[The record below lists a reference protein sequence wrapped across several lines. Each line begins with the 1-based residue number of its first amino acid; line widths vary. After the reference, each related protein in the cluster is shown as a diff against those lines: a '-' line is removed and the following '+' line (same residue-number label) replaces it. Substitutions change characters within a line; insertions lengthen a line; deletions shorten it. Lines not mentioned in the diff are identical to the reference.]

1 MCTKMMAQN
10 KLIGNRDYNYADDS
24 IFDDAQRKL
33 SNNIN
38 THLSTDLFL
47 FLITELCIQNRQDN
61 EANQTHNGKR

>member
-10 KLIGNRDYNYADDS
+10 KFIGNRDYNYAD
-24 IFDDAQRKL
+24 DDAQRKL

-38 THLSTDLFL
+38 PTYLSTDL
-47 FLITELCIQNRQDN
+47 FLITELCIQDRQDN